1 MARIFTKELLLNPN
15 TDSFKKSIN
24 DMRYNAASEN
34 RKQWATGIY
43 DVAKSLGDVGKAFYE
58 NKQRQDRLA
67 SVDDT
72 DLEYRNDPVW
82 IAAKDE
88 YARTGDS
95 SKLNAV
101 KAQFVAEAQAKAKQD
116 EIDAMKAKANQ
127 DAIEAAQLEY
137 TQNMGSY
144 DGTGDIRYMNDAQK
158 AALKLKQLGA
168 EVNKY
173 IPETTSS
180 EYKYKFQEDAAKKA
194 RAEQEAAEEK
204 AFEKDFNERWEAAG
218 KIGEAREKEYQEEQ
232 KKKKADAEYEIKEF
246 DKQVEA
252 ARKIKNLNTRRNK
265 LYELSEDRKILMN
278 LSKKYNTNIPTIIN
292 ADEYTAPKKPV
303 ANEST
308 RTIDTSQFVLPK
320 GFHWAKTIDG
330 WYMIARD
337 E

>member
-67 SVDDT
+67 SIDDT

-116 EIDAMKAKANQ
+116 EIDAMKAKAKQ

-137 TQNMGSY
+137 TQNMGTFDEY
-144 DGTGDIRYMNDAQK
+144 GDIRNKNAAEK
-158 AALKLKQLGA
+158 AALNLKQLGA
-168 EVNKY
+168 EVKEY
-173 IPETTSS
+173 IPKTKSG
-180 EYKYKFQEDAAKKA
+180 KYKFQEVAEAKA
-194 RAEQEAAEEK
+194 RAEQEAEE
-204 AFEKDFNERWEAAG
+204 
-218 KIGEAREKEYQEEQ
+218 EKEYAEKEAAFDKEKAEKEAKKDKEEAEIIASE
-232 KKKKADAEYEIKEF
+232 KKK
-246 DKQVEA
+246 VEHHIETYNQEVRS
-252 ARKIKNLNTRRNK
+252 ARNIKNKAKRKAK
-265 LYELSEDRKILMN
+265 LKELSE
-278 LSKKYNTNIPTIIN
+278 KYKDLTTVADLYGIDKLPEIIN
-292 ADEYTAPKKPV
+292 EDEYTADKVTYKPTTDGKYKKYV
-303 ANEST
+303 NGV
-308 RTIDTSQFVLPK
+308 FVGVVEK
-320 GFHWAKTIDG
+320 EG
-330 WYMIARD
+330 

>member
-88 YARTGDS
+88 YASTGDS

-137 TQNMGSY
+137 TQNMGMY
-144 DGTGDIRYMNDAQK
+144 DASGDIRYMNAAQK
-158 AALKLKQLGA
+158 AALNLKQLGA
-168 EVNKY
+168 EVKEY
-173 IPETTSS
+173 IPETKSG
-180 EYKYKFQEDAAKKA
+180 KYKFQEVAEANA
-194 RAEQEAAEEK
+194 RAEQEAEEEK

-232 KKKKADAEYEIKEF
+232 KKKKADAEYEIKDF

-308 RTIDTSQFVLPK
+308 RTIDTSQYVLPE
-320 GFHWAKTIDG
+320 GYHWTRTIDG
-330 WYMIARD
+330 TFMIARD